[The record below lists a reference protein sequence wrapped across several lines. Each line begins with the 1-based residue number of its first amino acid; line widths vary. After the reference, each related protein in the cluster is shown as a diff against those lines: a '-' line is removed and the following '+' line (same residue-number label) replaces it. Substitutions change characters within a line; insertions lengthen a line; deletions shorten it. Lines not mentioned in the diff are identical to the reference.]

1 VGLIIR
7 RQPLAAAMGDL
18 AADTAVQGADGRF
31 VADLSSE
38 WEIWGP
44 SGGYVASVALRA
56 AAAHAGFERP
66 ASFSCHFL
74 SVARFEQVQID
85 VRTLRTSR
93 RAESVA
99 VSMSQDG
106 TNGAGYP
113 FSLAEK
119 LARIT
124 EAHPWYTEAGA
135 ASSPWAHPRRMLAND
150 VMTVTKRTI
159 RTGLISGRAGRG
171 CAPSRP

>member
-1 VGLIIR
+1 MR
-7 RQPLAAAMGDL
+7 RVTRSTLRHRVSRAGACAVASGVECDGVECAGPGNTGRAASGRSKIAAMGDL
-18 AADTAVQGADGRF
+18 AEDTAVHGADGRF
-31 VADLSSE
+31 VADLSPE

-44 SGGYVASVALRA
+44 SGGYVASVAVRA

-99 VSMSQDG
+99 VSMSQDRSEERRVG
-106 TNGAGYP
+106 TG
-113 FSLAEK
+113 
-119 LARIT
+119 T
-124 EAHPWYTEAGA
+124 
-135 ASSPWAHPRRMLAND
+135 
-150 VMTVTKRTI
+150 
-159 RTGLISGRAGRG
+159 
-171 CAPSRP
+171 